1 MIDLNRVENLVK
13 SCSVQEMIAAMIW
26 QRRFNEFDGKEVV
39 EDLAQHDD
47 LWCSF
52 FFSRPIYL
60 DDEHGL
66 GFAALIE
73 VLLIMG
79 NRKPT
84 PQTTLPQEF
93 IYPGDTLFVL
103 ARNTD
108 TVVTQLM
115 DLGKKWRASEIFIY
129 DGYNREFKPDLQQIL
144 HYKLNHSLWG
154 NPGEDWHDAV
164 VISFWWD

>member
-1 MIDLNRVENLVK
+1 MLNQERIQSLVE
-13 SCSVQEMIAAMIW
+13 SYSVQEMFAAMIW
-26 QRRFNEFDGKEVV
+26 QRQFNEFDGREIVK
-39 EDLAQHDD
+39 DLARHDR
-47 LWCSF
+47 LWRSF

-60 DDEHGL
+60 DDEHGM
-66 GFAALIE
+66 GFSALIE

-84 PQTTLPQEF
+84 PSTTLPQEF
-93 IYPGDTLFVL
+93 VYPGDTLFVL
-103 ARNTD
+103 ARNSD
-108 TVVTQLM
+108 TIVSQLM
-115 DLGKKWRASEIFIY
+115 DLGKKWRVSEIFVY

-154 NPGEDWHDAV
+154 KPGEEWDDAV